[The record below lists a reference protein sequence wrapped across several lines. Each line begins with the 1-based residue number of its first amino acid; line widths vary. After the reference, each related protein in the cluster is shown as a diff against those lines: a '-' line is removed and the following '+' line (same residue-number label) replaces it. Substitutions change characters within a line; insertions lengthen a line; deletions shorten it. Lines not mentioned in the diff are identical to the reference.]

1 MTKQQKYSL
10 LYTNLECFFFIN
22 PFLIL
27 SPDTQQKAPVRRK
40 ASTGFM
46 ILLPEVVS
54 STPRPYPGPK
64 YRI

>member
-40 ASTGFM
+40 AST
-46 ILLPEVVS
+46 VVS